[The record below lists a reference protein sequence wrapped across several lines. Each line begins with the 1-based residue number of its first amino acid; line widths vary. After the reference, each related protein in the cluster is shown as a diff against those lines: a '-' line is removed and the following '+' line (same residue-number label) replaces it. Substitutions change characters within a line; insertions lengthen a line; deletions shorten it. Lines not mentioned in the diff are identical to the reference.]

1 MKKHSTSS
9 NEGITTLDRISSLG
23 SVVELDVEK
32 VQRGRV
38 SSLRG
43 GTTIPMARKA
53 MTVLDDSGDEDY
65 ASYRTEDYEEITT
78 DCTDTKGRMMN
89 TGLTR
94 DYDQVRFHWTGW
106 SLLL

>member
-1 MKKHSTSS
+1 
-9 NEGITTLDRISSLG
+9 
-23 SVVELDVEK
+23 
-32 VQRGRV
+32 
-38 SSLRG
+38 
-43 GTTIPMARKA
+43 

-94 DYDQVRFHWTGW
+94 G
-106 SLLL
+106 